1 MPSKKTLELREFSV
15 EDLNNEIGETETQY
29 QKMKFDHAIKGLD
42 DPLALRE
49 VRRDLAR
56 LKTEARRRV
65 LEAMDEKAISRR
77 SKIRARRAK
86 QKKS

>member
-1 MPSKKTLELREFSV
+1 MPTKKTLELKEFSL
-15 EDLNNEIGETETQY
+15 EDLKNEILETETQY

-49 VRRDLAR
+49 VRRDIAR
-56 LKTEARRRV
+56 LKTELRGRE
-65 LEAMDEKAISRR
+65 LGEMDSDAIAKR

-86 QKKS
+86 SRKS

>member
-15 EDLNNEIGETETQY
+15 EDLKNEIGETETQY

>member
-1 MPSKKTLELREFSV
+1 MPSKKTLELRDFSL
-15 EDLNNEIGETETQY
+15 EDLVSEIAEAETQY

-42 DPLALRE
+42 NPLALRE

-56 LKTEARRRV
+56 LKTEARRREV
-65 LEAMDEKAISRR
+65 EAMDEQAIAKR

-86 QKKS
+86 S

>member
-1 MPSKKTLELREFSV
+1 MPSKKTLELRDFSL
-15 EDLNNEIGETETQY
+15 EDLVSEIAETETQY

-42 DPLALRE
+42 NPLALRE

-56 LKTEARRRV
+56 LKTEARRREV
-65 LEAMDEKAISRR
+65 EAMDEQAIAKR

-86 QKKS
+86 R

>member
-1 MPSKKTLELREFSV
+1 MPSKKTLELREFSI

-56 LKTEARRRV
+56 LKTEARRRA
-65 LEAMDEKAISRR
+65 LESMDEKAISRR

>member
-1 MPSKKTLELREFSV
+1 MPTKKTLELRDFTA
-15 EDLNNEIGETETQY
+15 EDLQSEIDETETQY

-42 DPLALRE
+42 NPLALRE

-56 LKTEARRRV
+56 LKTEARKRA
-65 LEAMDEKAISRR
+65 LEAMDESAMAKR

-86 QKKS
+86 R